1 MDTRKPAEAFPA
13 GEYLADELE
22 AREWTQADFAEIIGR
37 PVQFVSEIING
48 KKEITA
54 ESATQIA
61 AALGTSAE
69 VWLSLQARFRLWELA
84 QNADNAAGTARVT
97 ARGQLASIIPLA
109 TLEKRGVIDPSEDPR
124 HLLSQV
130 MRDFGMKKIGD
141 PPRFGLAAKRANH
154 RDGLSLTQRGWLWAA
169 QREARKAVALPPYD
183 RRGLRDLAKRLAR
196 ELSEPDDLRELPTR
210 FARVGVHLVF
220 VEHLPGGK
228 IDGAAFMVDQ
238 HPVIAISGRGKR
250 FDKLFFALMHEVA
263 HVLSGHAHQGVA
275 IDDRANAREGSDLDP
290 RESKANE
297 LAEKLAL
304 GGRVRIDGPISARAV
319 TAKAEEL
326 GVPVS
331 FVVGNLQH
339 HKELDWRTTL
349 ARGLPNA
356 DDVLRK
362 WTSDTKDGR

>member
-1 MDTRKPAEAFPA
+1 MDTRMPAEAFPP

-22 AREWTQADFAEIIGR
+22 AREWSQTDFAEIIGR

-69 VWLSLQARFRLWELA
+69 TWLSLQARFRLWQLA
-84 QNADNAAGTARVT
+84 QNAENASAASRVT
-97 ARGQLASIIPLA
+97 ARARLASIIPLA
-109 TLEKRGVIDPSEDPR
+109 TLEKRGVIAGTEDPA
-124 HLLSQV
+124 HLLAEV
-130 MRDFGMKKIGD
+130 MNDFNMAD
-141 PPRFGLAAKRANH
+141 VDATPHFRMAAKRTNH
-154 RDGLSLTQRGWLWAA
+154 DDALSLAQRGWLWAA
-169 QREARKAVALPPYD
+169 QREARGRELPAYD
-183 RRGLRDLAKRLAR
+183 EAGLRRLAEGLAR
-196 ELSEPDDLRELPTR
+196 ELSVPDDLRDLPQR
-210 FARVGVHLVF
+210 FAAVGVHLVF

-228 IDGAAFMVDQ
+228 IDGAAFMVGE
-238 HPVIAISGRGKR
+238 HPVIAVSGRGKR

-263 HVLSGHAHQGVA
+263 HVLSGHAHKGVA
-275 IDDRANAREGSDLDP
+275 IDDKADECESGKLDP
-290 RESKANE
+290 WESEANE
-297 LAEKLAL
+297 LAENLAL

-319 TAKAEEL
+319 AAKAEEL
-326 GVPVS
+326 SVPLS

-339 HKELDWRTTL
+339 HKDLDWRTTL

-362 WTSDTKDGR
+362 WASDTKDGR